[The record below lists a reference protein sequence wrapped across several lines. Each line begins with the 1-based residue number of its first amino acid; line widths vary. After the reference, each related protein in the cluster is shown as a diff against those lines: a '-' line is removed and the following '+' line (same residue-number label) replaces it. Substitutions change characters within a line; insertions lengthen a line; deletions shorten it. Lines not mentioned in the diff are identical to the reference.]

1 MPRLKLLGVVVRN
14 CSLVVVLTTS
24 VSVSVAFSETFVA
37 VSLTVALMT
46 NLSCGPNPVTT
57 VLRPESP
64 NKRGLTEMSL
74 QPLIYKE
81 IKERKKEMKTLYVC
95 KVWLKVAQAK
105 FRTAIK
111 RQPYN
116 ELVWPAFIKLTM

>member
-46 NLSCGPNPVTT
+46 NLGCGPNPVTT
-57 VLRPESP
+57 VLCPCCPESP
-64 NKRGLTEMSL
+64 NKRGLTKMSL
-74 QPLIYKE
+74 QPLIYKL
-81 IKERKKEMKTLYVC
+81 KK
-95 KVWLKVAQAK
+95 
-105 FRTAIK
+105 
-111 RQPYN
+111 
-116 ELVWPAFIKLTM
+116 

>member
-14 CSLVVVLTTS
+14 CSLVVLLTTS

-46 NLSCGPNPVTT
+46 NLGRRPNLLTAKN
-57 VLRPESP
+57 VLCPCFPESP

-95 KVWLKVAQAK
+95 TVWLNLLL
-105 FRTAIK
+105 
-111 RQPYN
+111 RQN
-116 ELVWPAFIKLTM
+116 FGQLKTTIQ